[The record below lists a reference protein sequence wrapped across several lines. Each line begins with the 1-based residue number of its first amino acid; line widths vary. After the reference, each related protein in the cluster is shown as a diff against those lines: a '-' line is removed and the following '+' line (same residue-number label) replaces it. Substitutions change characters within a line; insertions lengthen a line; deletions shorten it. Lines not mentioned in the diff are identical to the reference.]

1 MCIKRIKTKVNQEL
15 CLVRSYTFIQYFML
29 YDELPT

>member
-15 CLVRSYTFIQYFML
+15 CLVRSYTFIQYFYAL
-29 YDELPT
+29 